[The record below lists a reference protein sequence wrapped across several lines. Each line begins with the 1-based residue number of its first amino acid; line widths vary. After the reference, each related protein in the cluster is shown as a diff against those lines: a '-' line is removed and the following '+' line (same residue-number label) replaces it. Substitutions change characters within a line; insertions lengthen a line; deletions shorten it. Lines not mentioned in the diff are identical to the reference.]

1 MGYYEEAP
9 PRHGHRT
16 PAELAEDEKLAALH
30 GHVCI
35 PARIED
41 TGPIGTECV
50 RHSHL
55 AVLPWAD
62 AHPFASAPGKRAPQ
76 GKRTASTSTEASSH
90 AKQPREQE
98 PAMTTQTT
106 ETSTA
111 APATASARKGFRHL
125 FRPGTSFK
133 LLLAIEN
140 DDNARPA
147 IRAADALTARGAVP
161 SVISA
166 AEIMVPV
173 AGTPDSMVFYTEAIL
188 GEDFHYHRRRSLQS
202 LIATAT
208 GSDQDWPITS
218 VAGDPAH
225 CIGEEAEAQH
235 SELIVM
241 GIHQHGAFEQ
251 ALGENTAT
259 RVMGR
264 ASVPVL
270 GVRPALSGLP
280 RRIMVATD
288 FGDASREAAH
298 IAANLAEPGGCVIL
312 VHAHVPSPIVEEG
325 DEGAALV
332 EREGIEH
339 AFLHLTEEIGAGKS
353 IRVET
358 VSRVGD
364 AGKELMTAAQLIAPD
379 LITIA
384 SQRHHLLT
392 RLLLGSVTRKL
403 TREGSWPMLVTPP
416 LNHRLDSKSENK

>member
-1 MGYYEEAP
+1 MVLQFSTMGYYEEAP

-16 PAELAEDEKLAALH
+16 PSELAEDEMLAAQH
-30 GHVCI
+30 GNVCI
-35 PARIED
+35 PGHIEE
-41 TGPIGTECV
+41 TGPVGSELV
-50 RHSHL
+50 RHSDR
-55 AVLPWAD
+55 AMLPWAD
-62 AHPFASAPGKRAPQ
+62 AHPLESALAKRAPQ
-76 GKRTASTSTEASSH
+76 SKSAAPTPTEASSR
-90 AKQPREQE
+90 AKKPKEQE
-98 PAMTTQTT
+98 PAMTTQTA

-125 FRPGTSFK
+125 FRPGTSFE

-147 IRAADALTARGAVP
+147 IRVADALTARGAAP

-166 AEIMVPV
+166 AEIMVPM
-173 AGTPDSMVFYTEAIL
+173 AGTPDSMVFYTEAVL
-188 GEDFHYHRRRSLQS
+188 GEDFHYHRRRSLQA

-208 GSDQDWPITS
+208 GGDQDWPITS
-218 VAGDPAH
+218 VVGDPAH
-225 CIGEEAEAQH
+225 CIGEEAAAQH

-288 FGDASREAAH
+288 FGHASREAAH

-312 VHAHVPSPIVEEG
+312 VHVSLPSPIVEEG

-332 EREGIEH
+332 QREGIEH
-339 AFLHLTEEIGAGKS
+339 AFLHLSDEISQGKS

-358 VSRVGD
+358 LNRAGD
-364 AGKELMTAAQLIAPD
+364 AGAQLVAAATLISPD
-379 LITIA
+379 LIAIA
-384 SQRHHLLT
+384 SQRHHLIT

-403 TREGSWPMLVTPP
+403 TREGCWPMLVTPP
-416 LNHRLDSKSENK
+416 AER